1 MKKILLLIFLISFT
15 LIYFWQGI
23 YIPVDENS
31 TNEEVFS
38 IEKGEGVEE
47 ISIELERQGLI
58 KNRNFFRSYVFLTN
72 RSKSLKAGDYLISP
86 SMSVVEIAEKIYK
99 GEILREKITIIEGWN
114 IKDVADYLEEEGF
127 FSSQEFLSLVG
138 SFREHELL
146 SEKFDVLKDK
156 PEERN
161 LEGYL
166 FPDTYYLEKS
176 ATPQDVAEI
185 MIGNLDEKIDLE
197 IREEINNQDKSIF
210 EIITMASL
218 LEKEVRTL
226 EDKKIV
232 AGILWKRMEIGM
244 PLQVDATIAYI
255 TGRDSTRISKEETQI
270 DSFYNT
276 YKYRGLPLGPIC
288 NPGFESILASLYYKD
303 SDYFYYLSTPE
314 GETIFSRTL
323 EEHNISKVKYLK

>member
-1 MKKILLLIFLISFT
+1 MKKILLLIFLILFT

-23 YIPVDENS
+23 YISVDENS
-31 TNEEVFS
+31 VDEEVFS

-72 RSKSLKAGDYLISP
+72 RSKSLKAGDYLVSP
-86 SMSVVEIAEKIYK
+86 SMNVAEIAEKIYK
-99 GEILREKITIIEGWN
+99 GEILRKKITIIEGWN
-114 IKDVADYLEEEGF
+114 IRDIADYLEEEGL

-146 SEKFDVLKDK
+146 SEKFGVLKDK
-156 PEERN
+156 PEDRN

-176 ATPQDVAEI
+176 AMPQDVAEI

-197 IREEINNQDKSIF
+197 IKEEINNQDKSVF

-255 TGRDSTRISKEETQI
+255 TGRDSTRISKEETRI

-276 YKYRGLPLGPIC
+276 YKYRGLPIGPIC
-288 NPGFESILASLYYKD
+288 NPGFESILSSLYYKD

-323 EEHNISKVKYLK
+323 EEHNIAKAKYLK